1 LAQLSRLPGGSSQY
15 RPKTAVRRADALPT
29 RLGEAG
35 SSFDVREIK
44 CGDSDMQ
51 DVTGLLH
58 KVGLGDA
65 DAAAELVPL
74 IYDELRRLAAHFMA
88 RERSD
93 HTLQTTALVHEAYLR
108 LVQQRYDTWN
118 NRAHFYGAAA
128 GIMRRILVD
137 HARARRTAKR
147 GGGAPHVPI
156 ENAAGL
162 VGDQPDGLLRLD
174 TALTRLA
181 ERSPRQVRVVELRF
195 FAGLDVEETAEAL
208 AVSPK
213 TVKRDWSVA
222 RAWLLRELR

>member
-1 LAQLSRLPGGSSQY
+1 MQKPSL
-15 RPKTAVRRADALPT
+15 D
-29 RLGEAG
+29 
-35 SSFDVREIK
+35 DI
-44 CGDSDMQ
+44 Q

-58 KVGLGDA
+58 KVAKGDA

-88 RERSD
+88 RERQD
-93 HTLQTTALVHEAYLR
+93 HTLQTTALVHEAYVH
-108 LVQQRYDTWN
+108 LVEQRNATWN

-137 HARARRTAKR
+137 HARARLTAKR
-147 GGGAPHVPI
+147 GGSAHHVPL
-156 ENAAGL
+156 EDAAA
-162 VGDQPDGLLRLD
+162 VAGDDPEELLRLD
-174 TALTRLA
+174 AALTRLG

-195 FAGLDVEETAEAL
+195 FVGLDVEEAAEAL